1 MTGTRKDAGERAAPD
16 LAPGTPLDELAAL
29 VARLRRSMRRAA
41 RAAQPASQLSVAQV
55 ELLTVLHGRTGIRAG
70 DVATSLRMAPNS
82 VSTLAQ
88 GLETIGML
96 YRSAGVH
103 DRRTVELTLSAA
115 GIEAVR
121 QWQATNATMLGAALG
136 GLADH
141 DRTALAAALPAIRSL
156 IDGID
161 EAVDAAPPDAP

>member
-1 MTGTRKDAGERAAPD
+1 MTRTRREAGEHAAAD
-16 LAPGTPLDELAAL
+16 LTSGTPLDELAAL

-41 RAAQPASQLSVAQV
+41 RAAQPTSQLSVAQV
-55 ELLTVLHGRTGIRAG
+55 ELLTALHGHTGIRAG

-88 GLETIGML
+88 GLEAIGML
-96 YRSAGVH
+96 RRSAGVH

-121 QWQATNATMLGAALG
+121 EWQATNATMLGVALE
-136 GLADH
+136 GLSDQ
-141 DRTALAAALPAIRSL
+141 DRKALAAALPAIRHL
-156 IDGID
+156 IDLID
-161 EAVDAAPPDAP
+161 EAVDVAPPDSA